1 MILNTCYNHNRG
13 FVLAL
18 TLIVIFAISSFSVA
32 MMGIIELNSKNA
44 VRSHQVNTV
53 QQAADYGLE
62 SGRMWLMD
70 EFTRS
75 GDAAITIPNLANSSI
90 TGDCLALHGYT
101 NTSSNVHYAY
111 RQLNQ
116 NFAEI
121 DNESDFGRYTYEF
134 YVQRIGNHSTINGY
148 NYIPQ
153 STEGPD
159 SLTPSTYNNRRIFYR
174 VISCGYGPDTNKIIP
189 LQLYLIAGGDGAT
202 GNVARSVSI
211 EGYYRP

>member
-1 MILNTCYNHNRG
+1 
-13 FVLAL
+13 
-18 TLIVIFAISSFSVA
+18 

-53 QQAADYGLE
+53 QQAAEYGLE

-121 DNESDFGRYTYEF
+121 DNESDFGRYIYEF